1 MISMIENK
9 SLGSKIFD
17 VLNVVFLVT
26 VTLICIMPVWYVL
39 CVSLS
44 SKEAVNAGKVAFW
57 PVGFNLFSYQKIL
70 GEGEFLGSFLISIKR
85 VVLGTAVSMVCVL
98 MAAFPLSRTKKQFP
112 LKEIFMWILVFCM
125 LFNGG
130 TVPWYITMKSYHLM
144 DSIWGLVLGTGL
156 QVFNVILAV
165 NFFKNL
171 PSELEEACFVDGGG
185 PWRNLISIYI
195 PLAKPMVATI
205 ALFTMVMY
213 WNEFFQGMVLS
224 TRQSSYPLQTYIQQ
238 MTVTLDY
245 STMSVDQIAQAMKLN
260 NLSLDAAKIFIA
272 MIPVLIVY
280 PFLQRYFVDGITL
293 GSVKG

>member
-1 MISMIENK
+1 MIENK

-17 VLNVVFLVT
+17 ILNVVILIAVA
-26 VTLICIMPVWYVL
+26 LICIVPVWYVL

-44 SKEAVNAGKVAFW
+44 SREAVNAGQVALW
-57 PVGFNLFSYQKIL
+57 PVGFNLLSYKKIM
-70 GEGEFLGSFLISIKR
+70 GETAFFGSFLVSIKR
-85 VVLGTAVSMVCVL
+85 VLLGTGISMVCIL

-112 LKEIFMWILVFCM
+112 KRDIFMWIFVFCM

-171 PSELEEACFVDGGG
+171 PPELEEACYIDGGG
-185 PWRNLISIYI
+185 PWRNLISICI
-195 PLAKPMVATI
+195 PLAKPMVAR
-205 ALFTMVMY
+205 
-213 WNEFFQGMVLS
+213 MVLS
-224 TRQSSYPLQTYIQQ
+224 TRESSYPLQTYIQQ
-238 MTVTLDY
+238 MVVTLDY
-245 STMSVDQIAQAMKLN
+245 STMNVDQIAQAMKLN
-260 NLSLDAAKIFIA
+260 NLSLDSAKIFIA
-272 MIPVLIVY
+272 MIPVLIIY
-280 PFLQRYFVDGITL
+280 PFLQRYFVEGITL